1 MKTYVSLPDTARI
14 AGLVLATL
22 ALAACG
28 RDGPTV
34 AVSTAAAAE
43 EPAKLV
49 IYEGPRCG
57 CCAQWGQHM
66 EAAGFEVEVQKTEH
80 LAHIKPAMGVPAELA
95 SCHTAKI
102 GGYFVEGH
110 VPAREV
116 QRLLAER
123 PAARGLAVS
132 GMPMG
137 SPGMEVPDGRVD
149 AYEVL
154 LVADDGST
162 SVYARYPQ

>member
-1 MKTYVSLPDTARI
+1 MKTYVSLPDTPRV
-14 AGLVLATL
+14 AGLVLVTL

-28 RDGPTV
+28 RDGQTV
-34 AVSTAAAAE
+34 AVSTAIAAE

-49 IYEGPRCG
+49 VYEGPRCG
-57 CCAQWGQHM
+57 CCGQWGQHM

-80 LAHIKPAMGVPAELA
+80 LAHIKPALGVPAALA

-102 GGYFVEGH
+102 GGYFIEGH
-110 VPAREV
+110 VPALEV

-132 GMPMG
+132 GMPTG
-137 SPGMEVPDGRVD
+137 SPGMEVPEGRVD

>member
-1 MKTYVSLPDTARI
+1 MKTYVSLSIVPRI
-14 AGLVLATL
+14 AALVLATV
-22 ALAACG
+22 AIAACG
-28 RDGPTV
+28 RDSPAAAMSTV
-34 AVSTAAAAE
+34 TAAE

-49 IYEGPRCG
+49 VYEGPRCG
-57 CCAQWGQHM
+57 CCDQWGQHM
-66 EAAGFEVEVQKTEH
+66 EAAGFEVEVQKTDH
-80 LAHIKPAMGVPAELA
+80 LAHIKPGMGVPAEVA

-116 QRLLAER
+116 RRLLEER

>member
-34 AVSTAAAAE
+34 AVSTATAADE
-43 EPAKLV
+43 SAKLV
-49 IYEGPRCG
+49 VYEGPRCG
-57 CCAQWGQHM
+57 CCGQWGLHM

-102 GGYFVEGH
+102 RGYFVEGH

-123 PAARGLAVS
+123 PAARGLAVT
-132 GMPMG
+132 GMPAG
-137 SPGMEVPDGRVD
+137 SPGMEAPDGRVD

-154 LVADDGST
+154 LVAGDGAT
-162 SVYARYPQ
+162 SVYARYPE

>member
-1 MKTYVSLPDTARI
+1 MKTYVSFPGTARI
-14 AGLVLATL
+14 AGLMLATL

-43 EPAKLV
+43 EPAELV

-57 CCAQWGQHM
+57 CCGQWGQHM
-66 EAAGFEVEVQKTEH
+66 KAAGFEVEVQKTEH
-80 LAHIKPAMGVPAELA
+80 LAHIKPAMGVPPELA

-123 PAARGLAVS
+123 PAARGLAVT
-132 GMPMG
+132 GMPAG
-137 SPGMEVPDGRVD
+137 SPGMETPDGRVD

-154 LVADDGST
+154 LVAADGST